1 MLFPGRKP
9 SACLQVLH
17 APWFVSHCSG
27 QWPWIDC
34 LSRPMLYRCLSQ
46 DALGGNSRT
55 AMVVTVC
62 PTTLNVDETLFALQ
76 FATRARNVSLGPA
89 QRNVTAKNLLEEL
102 KELRARL
109 REAARKKV
117 IGCLT
122 SSRLPRTLTASHP
135 YGLRG
140 WSHA

>member
-1 MLFPGRKP
+1 M
-9 SACLQVLH
+9 
-17 APWFVSHCSG
+17 
-27 QWPWIDC
+27 
-34 LSRPMLYRCLSQ
+34 
-46 DALGGNSRT
+46 
-55 AMVVTVC
+55 C

-117 IGCLT
+117 SGT
-122 SSRLPRTLTASHP
+122 TASHP
-135 YGLRG
+135 HGLGRF
-140 WSHA
+140 WSRAWRVDEFKPSERIAVLLVLCLGSCLLRTYSG